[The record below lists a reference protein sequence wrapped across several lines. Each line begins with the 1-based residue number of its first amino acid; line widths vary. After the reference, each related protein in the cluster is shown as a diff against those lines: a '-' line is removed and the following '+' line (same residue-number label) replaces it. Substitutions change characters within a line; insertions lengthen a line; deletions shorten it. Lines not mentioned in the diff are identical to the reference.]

1 MNTRHRHRRAS
12 GLTALPQGPSLRS
25 GLCCPSPSSLN
36 RPHPPHSP
44 TRRNF
49 PALRVIC
56 DAFAVLVHS
65 TSLGCR
71 RAVPSFRIAIPSQPV
86 ALVCPRRVHRLLTPR
101 LRRRPS
107 PSSGPSFGLGTLNCS
122 TSIRFMWILISGLP
136 GSLAWYNRLS
146 CLPLWRTGPMLPSAS
161 RGFYFRAFGRVGH
174 PPRRRI

>member
-49 PALRVIC
+49 PAMRVIC
-56 DAFAVLVHS
+56 AALAVLVHYQSRLS
-65 TSLGCR
+65 TSGSELSR
-71 RAVPSFRIAIPSQPV
+71 TIPSQPV

-136 GSLAWYNRLS
+136 GSLTWYNRLS
-146 CLPLWRTGPMLPSAS
+146 CLPLWRTGPMLPLAS